1 MLWETLPVWFWI
13 IYYLVLVAILAT
25 AIYSVVKRKHTR
37 MSVIAIILT
46 VTIPSVSLIQS
57 IGRAE
62 GMNEFEH
69 LISQLQQ
76 GAVWSL
82 FTVGGYLFLVVWLIF
97 FLFKRKD
104 EKRGIDLD

>member
-1 MLWETLPVWFWI
+1 MHWETLPVWFWI
-13 IYYLVLVAILAT
+13 LYYLLLVAILAT
-25 AIYSVVKRKHTR
+25 AIYSVVKRKHKR

-46 VTIPSVSLIQS
+46 VTIPAVSLIQS

-62 GMNEFEH
+62 GMNEFEYF
-69 LISQLQQ
+69 ISKWQQ

-82 FTVGGYLFLVVWLIF
+82 FTVGGYLFLVVWLVC